1 MGPELIVP
9 ELERIDVST
18 EPGPLCAALIA
29 DGVCVVEDAVSA
41 EHLSGLNL
49 DLEVLIAA
57 TTPEMRNPNHESMI
71 DFYGTKTIRVDGL
84 PGKSETFVEFMLD
97 PVMHEVCRRFLLP
110 NCPDY
115 LLNTAKLIQIGP
127 EESTQRLHRD
137 EEAWSHMPKERPQV
151 SVEALVAVNDFII
164 ENGATRVVPGSHRWE
179 SDHAPEPHEITH
191 AVMKAGSGVYYLGN
205 TLHGGGANTT
215 QNESRRGM
223 F

>member
-1 MGPELIVP
+1 MPCVPLEHIRLGDAGRHHAGRHPAVTKACVRGHPSCAPSPDDECVLHALRSICEPKKWGQELTVP

-84 PGKSETFVEFMLD
+84 PDKSETFVEFMLD

-127 EESTQRLHRD
+127 GESTQRLHRD
-137 EEAWSHMPKERPQV
+137 EEAGSHMPKERP
-151 SVEALVAVNDFII
+151 
-164 ENGATRVVPGSHRWE
+164 
-179 SDHAPEPHEITH
+179 
-191 AVMKAGSGVYYLGN
+191 
-205 TLHGGGANTT
+205 
-215 QNESRRGM
+215 
-223 F
+223 